1 MMRLRNWLSYGNITA
16 TVAVFLAISGTAAAV
31 TLAPKNS
38 VISPSIQDGEVRTPD
53 LHGGAVTAAKLGANS
68 VGSGKV
74 TDGSLTGADVRD
86 DTIGERDIRNGSLFG
101 TDIADGS
108 ISHFEVAPD
117 TLGGAEIQES
127 SLGQVPAATLGG
139 LGRYGFDGGC
149 DPESEDFDPCSAVS
163 VDLPNP
169 ARMLVIGTVNGHVEG
184 ESNHGL
190 GSCRIGTPSGPVGA
204 SSGFVQ
210 VDRDGDVYYDSLTV
224 MAVTDV
230 FPAGEHAFGID
241 CNEQAGT
248 GIDFPQARVV
258 AVALSSN

>member
-53 LHGGAVTAAKLGANS
+53 LHGGAVTAGKLGANS
-68 VGSGKV
+68 VGSSKV

-86 DTIGERDIRNGSLFG
+86 DTIGERDVRNGSLFG

-127 SLGQVPAATLGG
+127 SLGKVPAATLGG
-139 LGRYGFDGGC
+139 LGRYGYDGGC
-149 DPESEDFDPCSAVS
+149 DPETTDFDPCSAAS
-163 VDLPNP
+163 VNLPNP
-169 ARMLVIGTVNGHVEG
+169 ARMLVIGTVRGHVE
-184 ESNHGL
+184 E
-190 GSCRIGTPSGPVGA
+190 GSDYGKGYCRIGTPSGPIGA
-204 SSGFVQ
+204 STDYLEINRDSG
-210 VDRDGDVYYDSLTV
+210 VYYDSLTV
-224 MAVTDV
+224 MAVADV

-241 CNEQAGT
+241 CNEVSGT
-248 GIDFPQARVV
+248 GIDYPQARVV
-258 AVALSSN
+258 AVALSAD